1 MPAEPL
7 PMHAASV
14 AASAAALAVLANDWL
29 APVQAGGVVGD
40 AVAVRLTVTPRLEDN
55 GLGRPVRTVH
65 ATAVL
70 VAGAADPAQAALA
83 EHALLQALGSG
94 KLWRCIGRD
103 ERAATGTAVLTL
115 EAAG

>member
-14 AASAAALAVLANDWL
+14 AASAAALDVLANERL
-29 APVQAGGVVGD
+29 APVLAGGALGQGVN
-40 AVAVRLTVTPRLEDN
+40 VRLTVTPRLDDP

-70 VAGAADPAQAALA
+70 VSDGTPAQAELA
-83 EHALLQALGSG
+83 EHALLQAEVSG
-94 KLWRCIGRD
+94 QRWRCIGRD
-103 ERAATGTAVLTL
+103 ERATQGTAVLTL